1 MSGVTDR
8 LRGVSP
14 WSETRVL
21 ALLAVALAL
30 GAPLRTMYHL
40 IDVVGDPTL
49 FLAVSAVSLVAA
61 ALLARFLPPVVAL
74 VIGAILFA
82 AGLVWYITN
91 LTTDPAFA
99 DLLRDTAAL
108 LSGRRLLQI
117 ANVRL
122 WVISFAPAPVFLTT
136 YFALRRWYV
145 TAVLAAGTTLAFF
158 VLTTDAGV
166 VTTLL
171 GVVGGFAAIG
181 FGNLDTLSPP
191 DETILPE
198 SAASASAT
206 AGSAAA
212 EDDAGIDSGRRAV
225 LEQLAAIIV
234 LPAVLSRA
242 PSVSGSALSFTDE
255 SGTTV
260 EGSLLNADESLT
272 VQGDISLSPTVR
284 FTVESEEPRY
294 WRVAA
299 YDRYTGDG
307 WVRTGNASPYGGNQ
321 LSGPPGDSR
330 PLRQSFEAESAI
342 GTVPAAWKPVQYD
355 GGVDVK
361 LTTHR
366 GFQPTEQLDAG
377 DSYEITSEVIVA
389 TPRQLRE
396 AGEDYPDSVTQR
408 YLQLPDSTP
417 DRVRETTTTLTANA
431 ENPYE
436 TALVVERWL
445 QNERE
450 YSLEVDKPDYNV
462 ADRFLH
468 EMDRGYCVYFATTMV
483 TMLRTQ
489 GIPARF
495 AVGYT
500 SGEQVDENR
509 WVVRGLN
516 SHAWVEAYFPDHG
529 WIQFDPTPS
538 GPRESAEQDR
548 VDEARSDGDDSADT
562 DETGDGSQ
570 FTPTP
575 TATPP
580 PLTETPEETE
590 TPTPTPNGT
599 DEVADTPT
607 PRGGAG
613 GGTEGGDSGTTLPE
627 LPSREEAALG
637 LVALLGTA
645 AGLRRAGV
653 TDRVSRAIWLRYQ
666 RREDPETD
674 VERAFQRVM
683 AVLADE
689 HRPRERGET
698 VREYL
703 DAIDAD
709 ADARRIATLRERLRY
724 GGDVSE
730 AAADEAVEI
739 ADSVVANR

>member
-1 MSGVTDR
+1 MSGVTGR
-8 LRGVSP
+8 LRGALP

-49 FLAVSAVSLVAA
+49 FLAVSAVSLAAA

-74 VIGAILFA
+74 VIGVVLFA

-91 LTTDPAFA
+91 LTTDPAIA

-122 WVISFAPAPVFLTT
+122 WVISFAPAPVFLAT

-145 TAVLAAGTTLAFF
+145 TAVMAAGTTLTFF

-191 DETILPE
+191 DETIPP
-198 SAASASAT
+198 ASSDTASAT
-206 AGSAAA
+206 GGDAA
-212 EDDAGIDSGRRAV
+212 EGDAGVDSGRRAV

-234 LPAVLSRA
+234 LPTILSRA

-260 EGSLLNADESLT
+260 EGSLLDADESLT
-272 VQGDISLSPTVR
+272 VQGDISLTPTVR

-307 WVRTGNASPYGGNQ
+307 WVRTGNASPYGGNR
-321 LSGPPGDSR
+321 LTGPPGDSR
-330 PLRQSFEAESAI
+330 PLRQSYEAESAI
-342 GTVPAAWKPVQYD
+342 STVPAAWKPIRYD
-355 GGVDVK
+355 GEIDVE

-366 GFQPTEQLDAG
+366 GFQPIEQLTAG
-377 DSYEITSEVIVA
+377 DSYEVTSEVVVA
-389 TPRQLRE
+389 TPRQLRD
-396 AGEDYPDSVTQR
+396 AGEDYPDRITQR

-450 YSLEVDKPDYNV
+450 YSLEVDKPDYSV

-483 TMLRTQ
+483 VMLRTQ

-538 GPRESAEQDR
+538 GPRESARQNRIE
-548 VDEARSDGDDSADT
+548 EARSDGDDSADT
-562 DETGDGSQ
+562 DETGGESG

-580 PLTETPEETE
+580 PLTETPEENE

-599 DEVADTPT
+599 DDAGDTPT
-607 PRGGAG
+607 PRDRSG
-613 GGTEGGDSGTTLPE
+613 GGTDGGDGGTTLPE

-698 VREYL
+698 VRAYL
-703 DAIDAD
+703 DAIDAG
-709 ADARRIATLRERLRY
+709 AEARRIATLRERLRY

-739 ADSVVANR
+739 ADSVVENR